1 MSKDTES
8 VELVV
13 VQKLENALSAK
24 IETYFAGVIDS
35 DPDVLEELLRSKNSE
50 GTRRGYRRDITDFFV
65 RMTGLAPGRDSILEF
80 LHLSGHKAT
89 QVVTKYRAILN
100 EAGLSPNTI
109 NRRLAAIKSLIT
121 YGRKLGVCNY
131 AVDVDSIP
139 VQLYRDTSG
148 VTEPEFLSVIRQC
161 DRSTLAGK
169 RDYALLL
176 LLWGNALRRNEI
188 STLDLRHFDASRGTL
203 SIFGKGKQVRVTVNL
218 PKVTVIA
225 ITDWLI
231 ARGGEQ
237 RGLVGSQQRATAPS
251 SALATKERHPKGEMS
266 LSRPLFTSVD
276 FQNSGHRLTGDG
288 IYKIVKRLFKRA
300 GVEKHMSPHRC
311 RHSAIT
317 AVLEK
322 TDGNVRKAQK
332 LSRHAKLNTL
342 QIYDDNR
349 NRDQLEMSELLMD
362 GLD

>member
-8 VELVV
+8 VDEVV

-24 IETYFAGVIDS
+24 IEAYFAEALDES
-35 DPDVLEELLRSKNSE
+35 PDVLSELLKSKNSD
-50 GTRRGYRRDITDFFV
+50 GTRRAYRRDITDFFV
-65 RMTGLAPGRDSILEF
+65 RMTKERPNRDSILEF

-89 QVVTKYRAILN
+89 LVVTKYRSKLN
-100 EAGLSPNTI
+100 EDGLSPSTI
-109 NRRLAAIKSLIT
+109 NRRLAAIKSLVA
-121 YGRKLGVCNY
+121 YGRKLGVCSY
-131 AVDVDSIP
+131 AVDVDSVP
-139 VQLYRDTSG
+139 TQAYRDTSG
-148 VTEPEFLSVIRQC
+148 CTGEEFLTVIKGC
-161 DRSTLAGK
+161 DLSTKVGK

-188 STLDLRHFDASRGTL
+188 STLNVGHFDVSIGTL
-203 SIFGKGKQVRVTVNL
+203 EILGKGKQKRVTINL
-218 PKVTVIA
+218 PKVTVTA

-231 ARGGEQ
+231 TRGGDM
-237 RGLVGSQQRATAPS
+237 S
-251 SALATKERHPKGEMS
+251 SN
-266 LSRPLFTSVD
+266 RPLFTSMD
-276 FQNSGHRLTGDG
+276 FQNYDHRLTGDG

>member
-1 MSKDTES
+1 MLDNDLGIGNFLFQYRSLGGVMSKDTEP

-13 VQKLENALSAK
+13 VQKLENALNAK
-24 IETYFAGVIDS
+24 IETYFAGSIDS

-65 RMTGLAPGRDSILEF
+65 RMTGQPPQRDSILEF

-89 QVVTKYRAILN
+89 QVMTKYRAILN

-109 NRRLAAIKSLIT
+109 NRRLAAIKSLVT

-148 VTEPEFLSVIRQC
+148 VTEQEFLSVIRQC

-231 ARGGEQ
+231 ARGD
-237 RGLVGSQQRATAPS
+237 
-251 SALATKERHPKGEMS
+251 EMS

>member
-1 MSKDTES
+1 MKKDTEP

-13 VQKLENALSAK
+13 VQKLENALNAK
-24 IETYFAGVIDS
+24 IEAYFAGVIDS
-35 DPDVLEELLRSKNSE
+35 DPDVLEELLKSKNSE
-50 GTRRGYRRDITDFFV
+50 GTRRAYRKDINDFFT

-80 LHLSGHKAT
+80 LHLEGHKAT
-89 QVVTKYRAILN
+89 LVVTKYRAILN
-100 EAGLSPNTI
+100 EASLAPNTI
-109 NRRLAAIKSLIT
+109 NRRLAAIKSLVAF
-121 YGRKLGVCNY
+121 GRKLGVCNY

-139 VQLYRDTSG
+139 VQSYLDTSG
-148 VTEPEFLSVIRQC
+148 CTGEEFLTVIKGC
-161 DRSTLAGK
+161 DRSTKVGK

-188 STLDLRHFDASRGTL
+188 STLDLRHFDGNKGTL
-203 SIFGKGKQVRVTVNL
+203 SILGKGKQVRVTINL

-225 ITDWLI
+225 ITDWVI
-231 ARGGEQ
+231 ARGGDM
-237 RGLVGSQQRATAPS
+237 S
-251 SALATKERHPKGEMS
+251 S
-266 LSRPLFTSVD
+266 SRPMFTSVD
-276 FQNSGHRLTGDG
+276 FQNYGNRLTGDG

>member
-1 MSKDTES
+1 MEIAIPNTAAPLESMSKDSQSTDLKF
-8 VELVV
+8 VE
-13 VQKLENALSAK
+13 KLESSLSAK

-35 DPDVLEELLRSKNSE
+35 NPDVLEELLKSKNSE
-50 GTRRGYRRDITDFFV
+50 GTRRAYRKDITDFFT
-65 RMTGLAPGRDSILEF
+65 RMTGRSPQRDSILEF
-80 LHLSGHKAT
+80 LHLEGHKAT
-89 QVVTKYRAILN
+89 LVVTKYRAILN
-100 EAGLSPNTI
+100 EAGLAPNTI
-109 NRRLAAIKSLIT
+109 NRRLAAIKSLVAF
-121 YGRKLGVCNY
+121 GRKLGVCNY

-139 VQLYRDTSG
+139 VQSYLDTSG
-148 VTEPEFLSVIRQC
+148 CTGEEFLTVIKGC
-161 DRSTLAGK
+161 DRSTKAGK

-188 STLDLRHFDASRGTL
+188 STLEGRHFEGSKGTL
-203 SIFGKGKQVRVTVNL
+203 SILGKGKQVRVTVNL

-231 ARGGEQ
+231 ARGGDM
-237 RGLVGSQQRATAPS
+237 S
-251 SALATKERHPKGEMS
+251 S
-266 LSRPLFTSVD
+266 SRPLFTSVD
-276 FQNSGHRLTGDG
+276 FQNYGNRLTGDG

>member
-1 MSKDTES
+1 MGVVLERAILDTAILGAVMSKDTES
-8 VELVV
+8 VDLVIV
-13 VQKLENALSAK
+13 EKLENSLSAK

-35 DPDVLEELLRSKNSE
+35 DPDVLEELLKSKNSE
-50 GTRRGYRRDITDFFV
+50 GTRQAYRRDITDFFT
-65 RMTGLAPGRDSILEF
+65 RMTSLRPNRDSILEF
-80 LHLSGHKAT
+80 LHLEGHKAT
-89 QVVTKYRAILN
+89 LVVTKYRSILN
-100 EAGLSPNTI
+100 ESGLAPNTI
-109 NRRLAAIKSLIT
+109 NRRLAAIKSLVAF
-121 YGRKLGVCNY
+121 GRKLGVCNY

-139 VQLYRDTSG
+139 VQSYRDTSG
-148 VTEPEFLSVIRQC
+148 VTEQEFLTVIKGC
-161 DRSTLAGK
+161 DRSMLAGK

-188 STLDLRHFDASRGTL
+188 STLDVRHFDASRGTL

-225 ITDWLI
+225 ITDWVI
-231 ARGGEQ
+231 ARGGDM
-237 RGLVGSQQRATAPS
+237 S
-251 SALATKERHPKGEMS
+251 S
-266 LSRPLFTSVD
+266 SRPLFTSVD
-276 FQNSGHRLTGDG
+276 FQNSGNRLTGDG

>member
-1 MSKDTES
+1 MSEDTEG

-24 IETYFAGVIDS
+24 IEAYFAGVIDS
-35 DPDVLEELLRSKNSE
+35 DPDVLEELLKSKNSE
-50 GTRRGYRRDITDFFV
+50 GTRRAYRKDITDFFT
-65 RMTGLAPGRDSILEF
+65 RMTGLRPNRDSILEF
-80 LHLSGHKAT
+80 LHLDGHKAT
-89 QVVTKYRAILN
+89 LVVTKYRAMLA
-100 EAGLSPNTI
+100 EAGLAPNTI
-109 NRRLAAIKSLIT
+109 NRRLAAIKSLVA

-131 AVDVDSIP
+131 AVDVDSIL
-139 VQLYRDTSG
+139 VQAYRDTSG
-148 VTEPEFLSVIRQC
+148 VSEQEFLSVIKGC

-188 STLDLRHFDASRGTL
+188 STLDLKHFDGSKGTL
-203 SIFGKGKQVRVTVNL
+203 SILGKGKQVRMTINL
-218 PKVTVIA
+218 PKVTVLA
-225 ITDWLI
+225 ITDWVI
-231 ARGGEQ
+231 SRGGDM
-237 RGLVGSQQRATAPS
+237 S
-251 SALATKERHPKGEMS
+251 S
-266 LSRPLFTSVD
+266 SRPLFTSVD
-276 FQNSGHRLTGDG
+276 FQNFGHRLTGDG

-300 GVEKHMSPHRC
+300 GVEKTMSPHRC

-332 LSRHAKLNTL
+332 LSRHVKLNTL

>member
-1 MSKDTES
+1 MKKDPES

-24 IETYFAGVIDS
+24 IEAYFAGSIDS
-35 DPDVLEELLRSKNSE
+35 DPDVLEELLKSKNSE
-50 GTRRGYRRDITDFFV
+50 GTRRAYRKDITDFFT
-65 RMTGLAPGRDSILEF
+65 RMTGQRPNRDSILEF
-80 LHLSGHKAT
+80 LHLDGHKAT
-89 QVVTKYRAILN
+89 LVVTKYRSILN
-100 EAGLSPNTI
+100 EASLAPNTI
-109 NRRLAAIKSLIT
+109 NRRLAAIKSLVAF
-121 YGRKLGVCNY
+121 GRKLGVCNY

-139 VQLYRDTSG
+139 VQSYRDTSG
-148 VTEPEFLSVIRQC
+148 CTGEEFLTVIKGC
-161 DRSTLAGK
+161 ERSTLAGK

-188 STLDLRHFDASRGTL
+188 STLDMRHFEGSKGTL
-203 SIFGKGKQVRVTVNL
+203 SILGKGKQVRVTVNL

-231 ARGGEQ
+231 ARGGDM
-237 RGLVGSQQRATAPS
+237 S
-251 SALATKERHPKGEMS
+251 S
-266 LSRPLFTSVD
+266 SRPLFTSVD
-276 FQNSGHRLTGDG
+276 FQNYGNRLTGDG

-300 GVEKHMSPHRC
+300 GVEKQMSPHRC

>member
-1 MSKDTES
+1 MSEDTKS

-13 VQKLENALSAK
+13 VQKLENALSAN
-24 IETYFAGVIDS
+24 IEAYFAGVIDS
-35 DPDVLEELLRSKNSE
+35 DPDVLEELLKSKNSE
-50 GTRRGYRRDITDFFV
+50 GTRRAYRKDLTDFFT
-65 RMTGLAPGRDSILEF
+65 RMTGLRPNRDSILEF
-80 LHLSGHKAT
+80 LHLDGHKAT
-89 QVVTKYRAILN
+89 LVVTKYRAILAS
-100 EAGLSPNTI
+100 AGLSPNTI
-109 NRRLAAIKSLIT
+109 NRRLAAIKSLVA

-139 VQLYRDTSG
+139 VQAYRDTSG
-148 VTEPEFLSVIRQC
+148 VTEQEFLSVIKGC
-161 DRSTLAGK
+161 DRSTLVGK

-188 STLDLRHFDASRGTL
+188 STLDLRHFDGSKGTL
-203 SIFGKGKQVRVTVNL
+203 SILGKGKLVRVTINL
-218 PKVTVIA
+218 PKVTVMA

-231 ARGGEQ
+231 ARGGDM
-237 RGLVGSQQRATAPS
+237 S
-251 SALATKERHPKGEMS
+251 SSG
-266 LSRPLFTSVD
+266 PLFTSVD
-276 FQNSGHRLTGDG
+276 FQNFGHRLTGDG

-300 GVEKHMSPHRC
+300 GVEKTMSPHRC

-332 LSRHAKLNTL
+332 LSRHVKLNTL

>member
-1 MSKDTES
+1 MSQDTES

-35 DPDVLEELLRSKNSE
+35 DPNVLEELLSSFNSE
-50 GTRRGYRRDITDFFV
+50 GTRRAYRRDITDFFN
-65 RMTGLAPGRDSILEF
+65 RMTGQSPQRDSILEF
-80 LHLSGHKAT
+80 LHLEGHKAT
-89 QVVTKYRAILN
+89 LVVTKYRAILN
-100 EAGLSPNTI
+100 EVGLSPNTI
-109 NRRLAAIKSLIT
+109 NRRLAAIKSLVA
-121 YGRKLGVCNY
+121 YGRKLGMCNY
-131 AVDVDSIP
+131 AVDVDSMP
-139 VQLYRDTSG
+139 VQAYRDTSG
-148 VTEPEFLSVIRQC
+148 VTEQEFLSVIKEC
-161 DRSTLAGK
+161 DRSTLVGK

-188 STLDLRHFDASRGTL
+188 STLDVRHFDGSKGTL
-203 SIFGKGKQVRVTVNL
+203 SILAKGKQARVTINL

-237 RGLVGSQQRATAPS
+237 RGLVGFQQRATDVRVAC
-251 SALATKERHPKGEMS
+251 RRHHPKGDMS

-276 FQNSGHRLTGDG
+276 FYAEGHRLTGDG

>member
-1 MSKDTES
+1 MSSDRKPTDLVI
-8 VELVV
+8 VE
-13 VQKLENALSAK
+13 KLENSLEAK

-35 DPDVLEELLRSKNSE
+35 DPDVLEELLKSKNSE
-50 GTRRGYRRDITDFFV
+50 GTRRAYRRDINDFFT
-65 RMTGLAPGRDSILEF
+65 RMTALRPNRDSILEF

-89 QVVTKYRAILN
+89 LVVTKYRAILN

-109 NRRLAAIKSLIT
+109 NRRLAAIKSLVA
-121 YGRKLGVCNY
+121 YGRSLGVCNY
-131 AVDVDSIP
+131 AVDVDNIP
-139 VQLYRDTSG
+139 VQAYRDTSG
-148 VTEPEFLSVIRQC
+148 CTGEEFLTVIKGC
-161 DRSTLAGK
+161 DLCTLVGK

-188 STLDLRHFDASRGTL
+188 STLDVGNFNTEGTL
-203 SIFGKGKQVRVTVNL
+203 YILGKGKQTRVKINIPKSTVN
-218 PKVTVIA
+218 A

-231 ARGGEQ
+231 ARGGDM
-237 RGLVGSQQRATAPS
+237 SQN
-251 SALATKERHPKGEMS
+251 
-266 LSRPLFTSVD
+266 RPLFTSVD
-276 FQNSGHRLTGDG
+276 FQNAGHRLTGDG

-300 GVEKHMSPHRC
+300 GIEKHMSPHRC

-362 GLD
+362 GLE

>member
-1 MSKDTES
+1 MGCGIGKDHSRYRSLRGVMSEDTKS

-13 VQKLENALSAK
+13 VQKLENALSAN
-24 IETYFAGVIDS
+24 IEAYFAGVIDS
-35 DPDVLEELLRSKNSE
+35 DPDVLEELLKSKNSE
-50 GTRRGYRRDITDFFV
+50 GTRRAYRKDITDFFT
-65 RMTGLAPGRDSILEF
+65 RMTGLRPHRDSILEF
-80 LHLSGHKAT
+80 LHLEGHKAT
-89 QVVTKYRAILN
+89 LVVTKYRAILA

-109 NRRLAAIKSLIT
+109 NRRLAAIKSLVA

-139 VQLYRDTSG
+139 VQAYRDTSG
-148 VTEPEFLSVIRQC
+148 VTEQEFLSVIKGC
-161 DRSTLAGK
+161 DRSTLQGK

-176 LLWGNALRRNEI
+176 LLWGNALRRNEV
-188 STLDLRHFDASRGTL
+188 STLDLRHFDGTKGTL
-203 SIFGKGKQVRVTVNL
+203 SILSKGKQVRETVNL
-218 PKVTVIA
+218 PKVTVTA

-231 ARGGEQ
+231 SRGGD
-237 RGLVGSQQRATAPS
+237 
-251 SALATKERHPKGEMS
+251 MS
-266 LSRPLFTSVD
+266 KSRPLFTSVD
-276 FQNSGHRLTGDG
+276 FQNAGHRLTGDG

>member
-1 MSKDTES
+1 
-8 VELVV
+8 
-13 VQKLENALSAK
+13 
-24 IETYFAGVIDS
+24 
-35 DPDVLEELLRSKNSE
+35 
-50 GTRRGYRRDITDFFV
+50 
-65 RMTGLAPGRDSILEF
+65 MTGLAPGRDSILEF
-80 LHLSGHKAT
+80 LHLEGHKAT

-109 NRRLAAIKSLIT
+109 NRRLAAIKSLVT

-148 VTEPEFLSVIRQC
+148 VTEQEFLSVIRQC

-188 STLDLRHFDASRGTL
+188 STLDVRHFDASRGTL

-231 ARGGEQ
+231 ARG
-237 RGLVGSQQRATAPS
+237 
-251 SALATKERHPKGEMS
+251 GEMS

>member
-1 MSKDTES
+1 MSQDTES

-24 IETYFAGVIDS
+24 IEAYFAGSIDS
-35 DPDVLEELLRSKNSE
+35 DPDVLEELLKSKNSE
-50 GTRRGYRRDITDFFV
+50 GTRKAYRKDITDFFT
-65 RMTGLAPGRDSILEF
+65 RMTEVRPNRDSILEF

-89 QVVTKYRAILN
+89 LVVTKYRAILN
-100 EAGLSPNTI
+100 EAGLAPNTI
-109 NRRLAAIKSLIT
+109 NRRLAAIKSLVAF
-121 YGRKLGVCNY
+121 GRKLGVCNY

-139 VQLYRDTSG
+139 VQSYRDTSG
-148 VTEPEFLSVIRQC
+148 CTGEEFLSVIRQC
-161 DRSTLAGK
+161 DRSFLAGK

-188 STLDLRHFDASRGTL
+188 STLDIRHFDTSRGTL

-225 ITDWLI
+225 ITDWVI
-231 ARGGEQ
+231 ARGGDM
-237 RGLVGSQQRATAPS
+237 S
-251 SALATKERHPKGEMS
+251 S
-266 LSRPLFTSVD
+266 SRPLFTSVD
-276 FQNSGHRLTGDG
+276 FQNYGNRLTGDG

-362 GLD
+362 GLDD

>member
-1 MSKDTES
+1 M
-8 VELVV
+8 
-13 VQKLENALSAK
+13 
-24 IETYFAGVIDS
+24 
-35 DPDVLEELLRSKNSE
+35 
-50 GTRRGYRRDITDFFV
+50 
-65 RMTGLAPGRDSILEF
+65 
-80 LHLSGHKAT
+80 
-89 QVVTKYRAILN
+89 
-100 EAGLSPNTI
+100 
-109 NRRLAAIKSLIT
+109 
-121 YGRKLGVCNY
+121 
-131 AVDVDSIP
+131 
-139 VQLYRDTSG
+139 
-148 VTEPEFLSVIRQC
+148 
-161 DRSTLAGK
+161 
-169 RDYALLL
+169 LL

-188 STLDLRHFDASRGTL
+188 STLDIRHFDTSRGTL
-203 SIFGKGKQVRVTVNL
+203 SILGKGKQVRVTVNL

-231 ARGGEQ
+231 ARGGDM
-237 RGLVGSQQRATAPS
+237 S
-251 SALATKERHPKGEMS
+251 S
-266 LSRPLFTSVD
+266 SRPLFTSVD
-276 FQNSGHRLTGDG
+276 FQNAGHRLTGDG

-300 GVEKHMSPHRC
+300 GVEKTMSPHRC

>member
-1 MSKDTES
+1 MSQDTES

-24 IETYFAGVIDS
+24 IEAYFAGSIDS
-35 DPDVLEELLRSKNSE
+35 DPDVLEELLKSKNSE
-50 GTRRGYRRDITDFFV
+50 GTRKAYRKDITDFFT
-65 RMTGLAPGRDSILEF
+65 RMTGVRPNRDSILEF

-89 QVVTKYRAILN
+89 LVVTKYRAILA
-100 EAGLSPNTI
+100 EAGLAPNTI
-109 NRRLAAIKSLIT
+109 NRRLAAIKSLVAF
-121 YGRKLGVCNY
+121 GRKLGVCNY

-139 VQLYRDTSG
+139 VQAYRDTSG
-148 VTEPEFLSVIRQC
+148 CTGEEFLSVIRQC
-161 DRSTLAGK
+161 DRSFLVGK

-188 STLDLRHFDASRGTL
+188 STLDMRHFDGSKGTL
-203 SIFGKGKQVRVTVNL
+203 SILGKGKQVRLTMNL
-218 PKVTVIA
+218 PKATVMA
-225 ITDWLI
+225 ITDWVI
-231 ARGGEQ
+231 ARGGDM
-237 RGLVGSQQRATAPS
+237 S
-251 SALATKERHPKGEMS
+251 S
-266 LSRPLFTSVD
+266 SRPLFTSVD

-300 GVEKHMSPHRC
+300 GVEKQMSPHRC

>member
-8 VELVV
+8 VESVV

-50 GTRRGYRRDITDFFV
+50 GTRRAYRRDITDFFN
-65 RMTGLAPGRDSILEF
+65 RMTGQPPQRDSILEF
-80 LHLSGHKAT
+80 LHLEGHKAT
-89 QVVTKYRAILN
+89 LVVTKYRAILN

-109 NRRLAAIKSLIT
+109 NRRLAAIKSLVA

-139 VQLYRDTSG
+139 VQSYRDTSG
-148 VTEPEFLSVIRQC
+148 VTEQEFLTVINSC
-161 DRSTLAGK
+161 ERSTLAGK

-188 STLDLRHFDASRGTL
+188 STLDLRHFDGSKGTL
-203 SIFGKGKQVRVTVNL
+203 SILGKGKLDRVTIKL

-231 ARGGEQ
+231 ARGGDM
-237 RGLVGSQQRATAPS
+237 S
-251 SALATKERHPKGEMS
+251 SS
-266 LSRPLFTSVD
+266 CPLFTSVD

-300 GVEKHMSPHRC
+300 GIEKHMSPHRC

-317 AVLEK
+317 AILEK

-332 LSRHAKLNTL
+332 LSRHVKLNTL